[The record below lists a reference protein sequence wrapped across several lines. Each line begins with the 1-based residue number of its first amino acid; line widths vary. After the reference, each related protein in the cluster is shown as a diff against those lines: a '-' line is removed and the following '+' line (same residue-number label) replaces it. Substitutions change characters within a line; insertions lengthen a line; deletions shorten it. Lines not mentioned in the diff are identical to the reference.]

1 MYKLR
6 LIGNTE
12 HNLQFFGIY
21 FGNIEMFVNKNVK
34 YWKNPIPA
42 FTKLPCDGDD
52 NDEGEGVEVDG
63 SNKDVGLDNVN
74 AGDGENKVDLG
85 DMYNG
90 GGDSNDDVGVDDV
103 GRVNTN
109 GGDDADFGNDDSKFD
124 CGANRGGGD
133 GDDKDDLVLMMM
145 VMLAL
150 ILVMTLTVVMA
161 GAKLI
166 PAKI

>member
-6 LIGNTE
+6 LIENTE
-12 HNLQFFGIY
+12 HNLQFFSIY
-21 FGNIEMFVNKNVK
+21 FHNIEMFVNKNVK
-34 YWKNPIPA
+34 YWKNPIPV

-74 AGDGENKVDLG
+74 AGDGKNKIDLG

-103 GRVNTN
+103 GRELISSLI
-109 GGDDADFGNDDSKFD
+109 A
-124 CGANRGGGD
+124 
-133 GDDKDDLVLMMM
+133 VLIEEVAM
-145 VMLAL
+145 VMIKMIWRWWWWWCWLWYW
-150 ILVMTLTVVMA
+150 
-161 GAKLI
+161 
-166 PAKI
+166 